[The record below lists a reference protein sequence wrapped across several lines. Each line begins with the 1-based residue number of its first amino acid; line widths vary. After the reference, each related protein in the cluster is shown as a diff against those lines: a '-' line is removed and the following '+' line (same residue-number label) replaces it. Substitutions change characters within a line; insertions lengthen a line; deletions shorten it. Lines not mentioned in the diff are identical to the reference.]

1 MKLRVAELPDT
12 GTVVHFHRSEGWSST
27 MAEGTQEITLAGPID
42 VDLDLLPQK
51 DGIKLSGRLQGA
63 VKVLCSRCLQELV
76 LDLDEAIDF
85 MLLAPLPPDAP
96 EEIDLKSEDL
106 DTEFFDGV
114 TIDVDH
120 IVTEQIFLALPQRP
134 LCRPECKG
142 LCPGCGADLNVESC
156 RCERRE
162 TGSPFDVL
170 RSMKQG

>member
-1 MKLRVAELPDT
+1 
-12 GTVVHFHRSEGWSST
+12 
-27 MAEGTQEITLAGPID
+27 MAEAMQEITLAGPID
-42 VDLDLLPQK
+42 VDLEFLPQK

-63 VKVLCSRCLQELV
+63 VKVLCSRCLQEFV
-76 LDLDEAIDF
+76 LDLDEVIDF

-134 LCRPECKG
+134 LCHPACKG
-142 LCPGCGADLNVESC
+142 LCPGCGVDLNLESC

-162 TGSPFDVL
+162 SGSPFDVL
-170 RSMKQG
+170 RSMKTENSSLK

>member
-1 MKLRVAELPDT
+1 
-12 GTVVHFHRSEGWSST
+12 
-27 MAEGTQEITLAGPID
+27 MAEGTQEITLAAPID

-51 DGIKLSGRLQGA
+51 DGIKLSGLLRGA
-63 VKVLCSRCLQELV
+63 VKVLCSRCLQEFV
-76 LDLDEAIDF
+76 LDLDEVIDF

-142 LCPGCGADLNVESC
+142 LCPGCGVDLNVESC
-156 RCERRE
+156 RCERSE

-170 RSMKQG
+170 RSMKIGNSNVK